1 MEANQELADFLRS
14 RRARLRPNGS
24 ALAAHRRRRTPGL
37 RREEIAQRAEISIE
51 WYVKLEQGRAV
62 SPSDDTINAL
72 GRALELDAV
81 EQAHLR
87 SLVGKSKSPPFAR
100 EAAPALI
107 QRLVENLPQPAYVT
121 GQRWDILAW
130 NAAAADLFGDFARIP
145 KEERNI
151 LLFVLTDPKARRLF
165 GAGWAKEARRM
176 VSLFRATHDLWAGDA
191 AFAEMVEWS
200 RAGCPEFDSWWQSH
214 DVGAPV
220 SGTKLLHH
228 PVRGRLR
235 FEYATFQAN
244 DDPRLKLAIYTER

>member
-1 MEANQELADFLRS
+1 MANQELADFLRS
-14 RRARLRPNGS
+14 RRSRLRPEGV

-37 RREEIAQRAEISIE
+37 RREDVAQRAGISVE

-62 SPSDDTINAL
+62 SPSDETLDAL

-87 SLVGKSKSPPFAR
+87 SLVGKANSTPFAR
-100 EAAPALI
+100 EVAPASI
-107 QRLVENLPQPAYVT
+107 RRLVESLAQPAYVT

-130 NAAAADLFGDFARIP
+130 NAAAAELFGDFARMP
-145 KEERNI
+145 VKDRNI

-165 GAGWAKEARRM
+165 GTGWAKEAKRM

-191 AFAEMVEWS
+191 AFAEMVE
-200 RAGCPEFDSWWQSH
+200 RFRMGCPEFNDWWQTH

-228 PVRGRLR
+228 PVRGPVQ

-244 DDPRLKLAIYTER
+244 DDPRLKLAIYFER